1 MFCMLYTLFSA
12 PKPECTSDPE
22 CPAHLACIQEKCQDP
37 CFSTVCGLNADCR
50 ASNHRAICVCR
61 TGFIGDPYTICEERK
76 LTEHKLG
83 YHNFWNRNCLTKGI
97 IFFTAGC
104 KTDSECPLT
113 QTCLNRECVDPC
125 VFEKCGINA
134 QCSAKNHRAVCSCL
148 PDFKPD
154 PDPYIRCKQYECL
167 SDPDCATTLACRN
180 EKCVNP
186 CQCAKFADCSAR
198 NHRGIC
204 TCQPGFTDF
213 SNLRLSV

>member
-1 MFCMLYTLFSA
+1 MFPL
-12 PKPECTSDPE
+12 
-22 CPAHLACIQEKCQDP
+22 
-37 CFSTVCGLNADCR
+37 
-50 ASNHRAICVCR
+50 
-61 TGFIGDPYTICEERK
+61 
-76 LTEHKLG
+76 
-83 YHNFWNRNCLTKGI
+83 
-97 IFFTAGC
+97 FFTAGC
-104 KTDSECPLT
+104 KSDSECPLT

-204 TCQPGFTDF
+204 TCFPGYEGDPYGVACTPSKHMIGYNVLMIMLVKVLQLTPITTFF
-213 SNLRLSV
+213 STPASSRWRLQRRPRLS